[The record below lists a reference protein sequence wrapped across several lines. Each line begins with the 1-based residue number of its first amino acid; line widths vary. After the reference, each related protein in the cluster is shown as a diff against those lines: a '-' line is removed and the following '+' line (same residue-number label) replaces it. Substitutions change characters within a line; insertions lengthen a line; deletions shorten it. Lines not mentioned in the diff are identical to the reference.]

1 MYKTNKMGKICVLDA
16 FITTMLLKPRV
27 IINNDF
33 SFLSAKYV
41 WEINGLD
48 NSVKVSFP
56 EIIFFEQVFFS
67 IMGPSQLLVK
77 LFFLNV
83 FRAAA
88 LLTLSFVPVKLKLQ
102 HPLPPPQCPGHLN
115 FWRLASSNSL
125 PSGQKSR
132 SNAPPICAEIPLL
145 KGRFRL

>member
-56 EIIFFEQVFFS
+56 EIIFFEQLFFS

-77 LFFLNV
+77 LLFFK
-83 FRAAA
+83 R
-88 LLTLSFVPVKLKLQ
+88 
-102 HPLPPPQCPGHLN
+102 C
-115 FWRLASSNSL
+115 
-125 PSGQKSR
+125 
-132 SNAPPICAEIPLL
+132 
-145 KGRFRL
+145 